1 MNYPNK
7 ELYQSLYARF
17 VSGVAGRPVED
28 MLSLAGDLRGKRVLD
43 LCGGAGE
50 LAIAA
55 KQAGA
60 SESLLVDQ
68 SESMFDKA
76 ELNRKGVEGC
86 VFEVEH
92 WLRIPKISIPFD
104 VVFCRQAVN
113 YWLNAATVESL
124 ACRHNDN
131 MGTGSKFIFNTFNMA
146 PSETPTVRRYKL
158 LNGVMFPVDDEP
170 CDGPVFVEVSWLVD
184 DMVHHVQCREGYA
197 PHVTQFRWISPD
209 EFREI
214 LSPWFDV
221 DVQTH
226 GRTDMYVCTRY

>member
-7 ELYQSLYARF
+7 DRYQSLYARY
-17 VSGVAGRPVED
+17 VSGVAGRPVEE

-68 SESMFDKA
+68 SESMFDET
-76 ELNRKGVEGC
+76 ELNHRGVKC
-86 VFEVEH
+86 HVLEVEH
-92 WLRIPKISIPFD
+92 WLRIPKLLKPFD

-113 YWLNAATVESL
+113 YWLNATTAESL
-124 ACRHNDN
+124 VCRGNDN
-131 MGTGSKFIFNTFNMA
+131 IGTGGKFIFNTFNTA
-146 PSETPTVRRYKL
+146 PPKAPTAKCYEL
-158 LNGVMFPVDDEP
+158 LNGVVSPIDDEP
-170 CDGPVFVEVSWLVD
+170 YDGPVFVEVSWLVD
-184 DMVHHVQCREGYA
+184 DVVHHVQCREGYA